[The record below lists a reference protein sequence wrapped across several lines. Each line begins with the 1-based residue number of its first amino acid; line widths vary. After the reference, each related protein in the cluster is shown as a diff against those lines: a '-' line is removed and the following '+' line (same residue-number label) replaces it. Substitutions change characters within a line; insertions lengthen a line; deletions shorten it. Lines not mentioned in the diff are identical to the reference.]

1 MPRLRIGHGLYTANL
16 RTPKGQHLIE
26 QLRDSGAV
34 LEFQLTSNVR
44 LNNLSTLGRHPLR
57 DYLKGGVRCVQGTDG
72 GAIYGTDSIDEQLA
86 LERLLDLSYDE
97 MLSMR
102 RAEDVIYTGSLRTFN
117 ERNEHFR
124 QLCTGDVGDFL
135 SRRLAQ
141 TEVGGAAMSIVPQ
154 KLDSQEALRDQIREI
169 PTDKVPV
176 ILLGGSFN
184 SSRHATRMRE
194 PLKELLR
201 ELVVSLDPEQV
212 CFVIGSRLTGYEREL
227 VEMASDKFEIFA
239 IVPTRLTAAEVKRI
253 QQSGVGVRVSIE
265 PTRMGLY
272 KSFAY
277 EIFKRRPSVVLAF
290 DGNSAGAN
298 TIQEARNGKR
308 EARIFVNRHARVLH
322 AKAQTI
328 QGYVSVI
335 DGAQDVDTIL
345 ASVRRVRNAME
356 KDDQ

>member
-1 MPRLRIGHGLYTANL
+1 M
-16 RTPKGQHLIE
+16 
-26 QLRDSGAV
+26 
-34 LEFQLTSNVR
+34 
-44 LNNLSTLGRHPLR
+44 
-57 DYLKGGVRCVQGTDG
+57 
-72 GAIYGTDSIDEQLA
+72 
-86 LERLLDLSYDE
+86 
-97 MLSMR
+97 
-102 RAEDVIYTGSLRTFN
+102 
-117 ERNEHFR
+117 
-124 QLCTGDVGDFL
+124 
-135 SRRLAQ
+135 
-141 TEVGGAAMSIVPQ
+141 
-154 KLDSQEALRDQIREI
+154 
-169 PTDKVPV
+169 
-176 ILLGGSFN
+176 
-184 SSRHATRMRE
+184 
-194 PLKELLR
+194 
-201 ELVVSLDPEQV
+201 
-212 CFVIGSRLTGYEREL
+212 TGYEREL
-227 VEMASDKFEIFA
+227 VELASDEFEIFA

>member
-1 MPRLRIGHGLYTANL
+1 
-16 RTPKGQHLIE
+16 
-26 QLRDSGAV
+26 
-34 LEFQLTSNVR
+34 
-44 LNNLSTLGRHPLR
+44 
-57 DYLKGGVRCVQGTDG
+57 
-72 GAIYGTDSIDEQLA
+72 
-86 LERLLDLSYDE
+86 
-97 MLSMR
+97 
-102 RAEDVIYTGSLRTFN
+102 
-117 ERNEHFR
+117 
-124 QLCTGDVGDFL
+124 
-135 SRRLAQ
+135 
-141 TEVGGAAMSIVPQ
+141 MSIVPQ
-154 KLDSQEALRDQIREI
+154 KLDSQEALRDRIREI

-227 VEMASDKFEIFA
+227 VELASDEFEIFA

-298 TIQEARNGKR
+298 TVQEARNGKR
-308 EARIFVNRHARVLH
+308 EARIFVYRGAKVLYS
-322 AKAQTI
+322 KAQAI
-328 QGYVSVI
+328 QGYVSTFDGTEVI
-335 DGAQDVDTIL
+335 DSIL
-345 ASVRRVRNAME
+345 ASVDKVYNKM
-356 KDDQ
+356 K